1 MIINARKLYEGLPV
15 LSKPSLA
22 ENGVINDRMQ
32 DESCCKKNDQRFKIY
47 TLWEKNSHIFIFP
60 EKRCYFLKDSNRI
73 ITFSVNNCMTIWPSM
88 PIDVARKENKTK
100 KLTGSNALHGVCLL
114 PFSWLDSV
122 NQGMFSYKRPL
133 GVGASVLL
141 KGNQAWM
148 PSKIEGP
155 LWLRYHRVNYSYWH
169 LTV

>member
-1 MIINARKLYEGLPV
+1 MTECKMKAAAKKMTKDLRYI
-15 LSKPSLA
+15 
-22 ENGVINDRMQ
+22 
-32 DESCCKKNDQRFKIY
+32 SCGKKNP
-47 TLWEKNSHIFIFP
+47 HICIFP
-60 EKRCYFLKDSNRI
+60 EKRYFLKDSNRI
-73 ITFSVNNCMTIWPSM
+73 ITFSVNNCMTTWPSM

-133 GVGASVLL
+133 GVGALVLL
-141 KGNQAWM
+141 RGNQAWM

-155 LWLRYHRVNYSYWH
+155 LWLHYHRVNYSYWH